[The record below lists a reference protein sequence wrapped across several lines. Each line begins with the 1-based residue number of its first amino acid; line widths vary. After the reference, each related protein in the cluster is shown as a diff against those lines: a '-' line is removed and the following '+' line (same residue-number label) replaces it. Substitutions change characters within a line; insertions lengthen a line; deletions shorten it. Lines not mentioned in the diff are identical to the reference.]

1 MKRMPTGPR
10 ELAPLGLALAAT
22 ALGVAGALYPR
33 DAAVARAADERA
45 ALLGRL
51 EALARETRGDTLAYR
66 FCGEPA
72 AFEEHYYLAQFAFA
86 PTVLDTSRA
95 GMQRAAMLVDS
106 PARCSGAE
114 SGADRSPLPVIQRE
128 PR

>member
-1 MKRMPTGPR
+1 MNGMPTGPR
-10 ELAPLGLALAAT
+10 EIAPLALSLVAT

-45 ALLGRL
+45 TLLGRL
-51 EALARETRGDTLAYR
+51 EALARETPGDTLAYR
-66 FCGEPA
+66 FCGDPT

-95 GMQRAAMLVDS
+95 GIERAAALVDS
-106 PARCSGAE
+106 PARCSEATL
-114 SGADRSPLPVIQRE
+114 GADRSPLPVIQRE
-128 PR
+128 SR